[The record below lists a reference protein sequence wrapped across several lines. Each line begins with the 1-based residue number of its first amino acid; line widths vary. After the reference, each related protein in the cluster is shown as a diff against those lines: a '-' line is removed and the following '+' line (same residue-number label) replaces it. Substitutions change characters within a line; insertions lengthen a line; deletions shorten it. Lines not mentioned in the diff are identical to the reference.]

1 MSEALS
7 LDALIHQRLAALN
20 PQEIH
25 LHDDSA
31 AHAGHAGAGVALH
44 GGQLRG
50 IDAIDLGECHRAL
63 CQAQQIDDGQDRL
76 PAFFDAAPPP
86 GVNLDDN
93 EDALIGRAIP
103 GALAFL
109 GVTFGI
115 CASVVAG
122 LPPFSGFVAKL
133 AMLQALLQQGSTPAW
148 ALFTLIIVSGLFAA
162 TALLRVG
169 IRHFW
174 GASDKAS
181 PKLRVIETLPIG
193 ALLAASVMLVVWG
206 EPALRYVNGTADA
219 LHTPERYIRAVM
231 SARPVNPASED
242 AP

>member
-1 MSEALS
+1 MFMLVELMERSRQVEVG
-7 LDALIHQRLAALN
+7 
-20 PQEIH
+20 P
-25 LHDDSA
+25 
-31 AHAGHAGAGVALH
+31 
-44 GGQLRG
+44 
-50 IDAIDLGECHRAL
+50 
-63 CQAQQIDDGQDRL
+63 QQIDDGRDRL

-115 CASVVAG
+115 CAGVVAG

-133 AMLQALLQQGSTPAW
+133 AMLQALLQQGTRPAW
-148 ALFTLIIVSGLFAA
+148 ALFALVIVSGLFAA
-162 TALLRVG
+162 TALIRVG

-174 GASDKAS
+174 GAANRAS

-193 ALLAASVMLVVWG
+193 ALLAGSMMLVVWG
-206 EPALRYVNGTADA
+206 EPALRYARDTADA
-219 LHTPERYIRAVM
+219 LHNPERYIRAVM
-231 SARPVNPASED
+231 SARPLSPQPGE